1 MDMPLFTGPHDLP
14 LRGGG
19 REVLPMNRVRLREDA
34 PVITHMSPPS
44 FAAEQYRALAVQVE
58 ERVNPIGT
66 WGYALTVTSAEE
78 GAGKTL
84 TSLNLSLALARGE
97 ERRVLLVE
105 ADLWRPQLYTYLDP
119 EDPTRPGL
127 LQLIERRLPLAEAV
141 VGVVGTSLDVLT
153 SGVDKAPGDVIS
165 GRRMSEVLTEMRAAY
180 EIVVI
185 DSPPMAL
192 LASARSLA
200 ARSDG
205 SVLVVRAGQSK
216 KKEIERAF
224 QTLGPEKLIGV
235 AFNGV
240 RTPRRGYRSYY

>member
-1 MDMPLFTGPHDLP
+1 MDLP
-14 LRGGG
+14 LFAEHQGLPPRGG
-19 REVLPMNRVRLREDA
+19 REIFPKGRVRLREDV
-34 PVITHMSPPS
+34 PVITHLSAPS

-84 TSLNLSLALARGE
+84 TSLNLALALARGE

-119 EDPTRPGL
+119 EDPGRPGL
-127 LQLIERRLPLAEAV
+127 LQLIERRLPLSEAV
-141 VGVVGTSLDVLT
+141 VGVADTSLDVLT